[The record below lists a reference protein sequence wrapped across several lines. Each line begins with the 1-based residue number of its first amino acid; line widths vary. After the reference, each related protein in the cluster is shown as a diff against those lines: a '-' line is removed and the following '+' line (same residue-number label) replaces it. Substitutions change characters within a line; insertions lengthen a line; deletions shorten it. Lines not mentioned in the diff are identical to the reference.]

1 MLPGYVF
8 VSCGGTVA
16 EYYRLVAIPNAIRLL
31 PGKGEYTPVPE
42 NQMAWI
48 LALSNGGKPWGISTA
63 VNLPADKVSSANAD
77 GPLKVVAGPLIG
89 RERMILNWD
98 RRRRRA
104 KIRVD
109 VLNRTR
115 LIDVGLMEQTQ
126 T

>member
-8 VSCGGTVA
+8 VSCGGTVT
-16 EYYRLVAIPNAIRLL
+16 EYYRLAAIPDAIRLL

-42 NQMAWI
+42 DQMAWI

-63 VNLPADKVSSANAD
+63 VNLQTDKVSPANAD
-77 GPLKVVAGPLIG
+77 GSLKVLSGPLSG

-98 RRRRRA
+98 RRRHRA

-115 LIDVGLMEQTQ
+115 LIDVGLMEETEM
-126 T
+126 